1 MRDFYYISN
10 IYFFSILSRIFVIMD
25 KLFLSTIKQG
35 GYYGTILL
43 HFKIFNSWS
52 VPRTNRTDSDFFKRS
67 PRFGTA
73 FARTKNRGFSF
84 ELLVNSASLL
94 AVLLIYR
101 NDLIRLTKN
110 GLSYI
115 FTRAEDAKS
124 DFFFI
129 IYLVIATIPA
139 GVIGVLFKDYID
151 QYLKGVKM
159 VGISLLITA
168 VGLWIIR
175 NLRGRKMMAIFL

>member
-1 MRDFYYISN
+1 
-10 IYFFSILSRIFVIMD
+10 
-25 KLFLSTIKQG
+25 
-35 GYYGTILL
+35 
-43 HFKIFNSWS
+43 
-52 VPRTNRTDSDFFKRS
+52 
-67 PRFGTA
+67 
-73 FARTKNRGFSF
+73 
-84 ELLVNSASLL
+84 
-94 AVLLIYR
+94 
-101 NDLIRLTKN
+101 
-110 GLSYI
+110 

-175 NLRGRKMMAIFL
+175 NLRGRKNDGDLSMKDAIIVGLAQACALIPGISRSGATIVAAMLLGFVALITAINSLFDSMFGITFQAILGYIFSPLAFVMGIPTSEMLTAGQIMATKLVTNEFVAMLDLG

>member
-1 MRDFYYISN
+1 MEQFYYVLKYLILGLFQGLTEPIPIS
-10 IYFFSILSRIFVIMD
+10 SSGHLV
-25 KLFLSTIKQG
+25 LAQH
-35 GYYGTILL
+35 LL
-43 HFKIFNSWS
+43 GLKIE
-52 VPRTNRTDSDFFKRS
+52 
-67 PRFGTA
+67 
-73 FARTKNRGFSF
+73 GFSF

-175 NLRGRKMMAIFL
+175 NLRGRKMMVTFL

>member
-1 MRDFYYISN
+1 
-10 IYFFSILSRIFVIMD
+10 MD

-52 VPRTNRTDSDFFKRS
+52 VPRTNRTDSDFFSGHLVLAQHLLGLKIE
-67 PRFGTA
+67 
-73 FARTKNRGFSF
+73 GFSF

-159 VGISLLITA
+159 VGISFLLPLS
-168 VGLWIIR
+168 VFGL
-175 NLRGRKMMAIFL
+175 LETCVDVK

>member
-1 MRDFYYISN
+1 MEQFHYILK
-10 IYFFSILSRIFVIMD
+10 YLILG
-25 KLFLSTIKQG
+25 LFQG
-35 GYYGTILL
+35 LTEPIPISSSGHLVLAQHLL
-43 HFKIFNSWS
+43 GLKIE
-52 VPRTNRTDSDFFKRS
+52 
-67 PRFGTA
+67 
-73 FARTKNRGFSF
+73 GFSF

-159 VGISLLITA
+159 VGISSLLLLSAFGLLETC
-168 VGLWIIR
+168 VGV
-175 NLRGRKMMAIFL
+175 KMMATFL